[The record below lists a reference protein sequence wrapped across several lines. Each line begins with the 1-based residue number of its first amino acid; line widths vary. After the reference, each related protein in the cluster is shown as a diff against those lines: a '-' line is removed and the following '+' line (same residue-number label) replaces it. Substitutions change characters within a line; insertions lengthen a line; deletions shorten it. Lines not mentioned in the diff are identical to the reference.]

1 MAYAAVSLPVILVHM
16 GTLMKLKDI
25 KQEWKTVI
33 IAFVGLIA
41 LSVGLFFIAGP
52 ILGREMALTAAGP
65 ISGGIVAT
73 IIVSEAA
80 KKVGFEHLAVFAT
93 LLLVLQNFV
102 GLPIASL
109 CLKSETK
116 RLLVKFRSGEAEEA
130 TAGNAT
136 KSDPEVPSIRL
147 FPAFPKAMQTPF
159 VLLAKT
165 AIVGWVALLA
175 AQHYNA
181 MVLGAG
187 LPYLQ
192 LHKFVM
198 ALIMGIVFYETGF
211 LEHKVLDKAN
221 AMGYAMF
228 FCLIFIWVSLPQ
240 ATPELVRSLVY
251 PLVVCFGVALVGIVI
266 STYFTSKLLGYSWAL
281 ATAIAVTCLFG
292 FPATFIITDEVT
304 TAGCADPKEKEYC
317 MSHLRPRCSWADS
330 PRSPSAP
337 SSRVSRPD
345 HRDSG
350 ETAVDA
356 QRKRGPD
363 MSDLLFRLVKRR
375 CYFPSLP
382 PPVPE
387 VAQYPWHLGRPVR
400 GTVIGLRR
408 PADHWG
414 YLGEPGAPSGPP
426 SPGSSRKARS
436 PPC

>member
-1 MAYAAVSLPVILVHM
+1 MSFFEHFGLTNAADVATGMLMLVMICYAIGDIVSYKTKAVFSMIFVTGFIFLFGFWYGFPKTIFQTTGTMAFAAVSLPIILVHM
-16 GTLMKLKDI
+16 GTLMKLRDI

-33 IAFVGLIA
+33 IAFVGLVA
-41 LSVGLFFIAGP
+41 LSIGLFFIAGP

-80 KKVGFEHLAVFAT
+80 KKVGLEHLAVFAT

-116 RLLVKFRSGEAEEA
+116 RLLAKFRSGEAEE
-130 TAGNAT
+130 TKAGNAP

-147 FPAFPKAMQTPF
+147 FPAFPKPMQTPF

-251 PLVVCFGVALVGIVI
+251 PLAVCFGVALVGIVT
-266 STYFTSKLLGYSWAL
+266 STFFTSKILGYSWAM

-304 TAGCADPKEKEYC
+304 TAGCANAQEKEFC
-317 MSHLRPRCSWADS
+317 MSHLLP
-330 PRSPSAP
+330 
-337 SSRVSRPD
+337 
-345 HRDSG
+345 
-350 ETAVDA
+350 
-356 QRKRGPD
+356 K
-363 MSDLLFRLVKRR
+363 MLVGG
-375 CYFPSLP
+375 FT
-382 PPVPE
+382 
-387 VAQYPWHLGRPVR
+387 
-400 GTVIGLRR
+400 TVTIGSVIL
-408 PADHWG
+408 AG
-414 YLGEPGAPSGPP
+414 YLGQFIEALA
-426 SPGSSRKARS
+426 K
-436 PPC
+436 

>member
-1 MAYAAVSLPVILVHM
+1 MKWPSQRPVPSPAASWPPSSCR
-16 GTLMKLKDI
+16 KPPRRR
-25 KQEWKTVI
+25 
-33 IAFVGLIA
+33 GL
-41 LSVGLFFIAGP
+41 
-52 ILGREMALTAAGP
+52 
-65 ISGGIVAT
+65 
-73 IIVSEAA
+73 
-80 KKVGFEHLAVFAT
+80 EHLAVFAT

-116 RLLVKFRSGEAEEA
+116 RLLAKFRSGEAEE
-130 TAGNAT
+130 TQAGKAP

-147 FPAFPKAMQTPF
+147 FPAFPKPMQTPF

-251 PLVVCFGVALVGIVI
+251 PLVVCFGVALVGIVT
-266 STYFTSKLLGYSWAL
+266 STFFTSKILGYSWAM

-317 MSHLRPRCSWADS
+317 MSHLLP
-330 PRSPSAP
+330 
-337 SSRVSRPD
+337 
-345 HRDSG
+345 
-350 ETAVDA
+350 
-356 QRKRGPD
+356 K
-363 MSDLLFRLVKRR
+363 MLVGG
-375 CYFPSLP
+375 FT
-382 PPVPE
+382 
-387 VAQYPWHLGRPVR
+387 
-400 GTVIGLRR
+400 TVTIGSVIL
-408 PADHWG
+408 AG
-414 YLGEPGAPSGPP
+414 YLGQIIETLA
-426 SPGSSRKARS
+426 K
-436 PPC
+436 

>member
-1 MAYAAVSLPVILVHM
+1 MSFFEHFGLTNAADVATGMLMLVMICYAIGDIVSYKTKAVFSMIFVTGFIFLFGFWYGFPKTIFQTTGTMAFAAVSLPIILVHM
-16 GTLMKLKDI
+16 GTLMKLRDI

-33 IAFVGLIA
+33 IAFVGLVA
-41 LSVGLFFIAGP
+41 LSIGLFFIAGP

-80 KKVGFEHLAVFAT
+80 KKVGLEHLAVFAT

-116 RLLVKFRSGEAEEA
+116 RLLAKFRSGEAEE
-130 TAGNAT
+130 TKAGNAP

-147 FPAFPKAMQTPF
+147 FPAFPKPMQTPF

-251 PLVVCFGVALVGIVI
+251 PLAVCFGVALVGIVT
-266 STYFTSKLLGYSWAL
+266 STFFTSKILGYSWAM
-281 ATAIAVTCLFG
+281 ATTIAVTCLFG

-304 TAGCADPKEKEYC
+304 TAGCDNPKEKEYC
-317 MSHLRPRCSWADS
+317 MSHLLP
-330 PRSPSAP
+330 
-337 SSRVSRPD
+337 
-345 HRDSG
+345 
-350 ETAVDA
+350 
-356 QRKRGPD
+356 K
-363 MSDLLFRLVKRR
+363 MLVGG
-375 CYFPSLP
+375 FT
-382 PPVPE
+382 
-387 VAQYPWHLGRPVR
+387 
-400 GTVIGLRR
+400 TVTIGSVIL
-408 PADHWG
+408 AG
-414 YLGEPGAPSGPP
+414 YLGQIIETLA
-426 SPGSSRKARS
+426 K
-436 PPC
+436 